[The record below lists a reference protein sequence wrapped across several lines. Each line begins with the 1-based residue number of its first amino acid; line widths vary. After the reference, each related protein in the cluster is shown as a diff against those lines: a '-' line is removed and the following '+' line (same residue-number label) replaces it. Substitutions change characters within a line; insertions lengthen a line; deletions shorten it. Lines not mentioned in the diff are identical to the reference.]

1 MAFPSNPTN
10 GQQANINGITYTYST
25 SLTSWNVSTSV
36 SNSFVSL
43 SASGNVTSGN
53 VVSAGIVSA
62 TGNITGSYI
71 LGNGSQLTGVATRYG
86 NANVAANLATFGSNP
101 ISTTGNITSGYFVGN
116 GSQLTGISGTSS
128 AAAVGYSLIFG
139 G

>member
-53 VVSAGIVSA
+53 VISVGLVSA

-71 LGNGSQLTGVATRYG
+71 LGNGSQLTGIAASYG
-86 NANVAANLATFGSNP
+86 NANVAANLAAFGSNP
-101 ISTTGNITSGYFVGN
+101 ISTTGNITGGYILGN
-116 GSQLTGISGTSS
+116 GSQLTGVST
-128 AAAVGYSLIFG
+128 AARALGYSLIFG

>member
-10 GQQANINGITYTYST
+10 GQQANINGITYTYSN

-62 TGNITGSYI
+62 TGNITGNYI
-71 LGNGSQLTGVATRYG
+71 L
-86 NANVAANLATFGSNP
+86 
-101 ISTTGNITSGYFVGN
+101 GN